1 MFFSLRLG
9 DILEHMFRYRAL
21 ERKLIDTLPLIER
34 RKIEEILIQAVERG
48 YVSVVNDKYVL
59 VDPLEMV
66 VYLITLGFSDIERL
80 VNFIDWSEFE
90 NYIAQ
95 VLQLAGF
102 DVYSNYQHRGLV
114 RFQIDVLGLD
124 SVRKLGLVI
133 ECKHWRSIR
142 KYGAKLIEAAR
153 NHIRRVEQLIKF
165 CEWVVINIPTLRR
178 IKTLIPVIVVLKSDT
193 QKVVDN
199 IPIVSI
205 TELRDFLLNIEKYVD
220 ELELKAYSNKC
231 YVE

>member
-1 MFFSLRLG
+1 MLFSLRLG
-9 DILEHMFRYRAL
+9 DVLEHMFRYKVL
-21 ERKLIDTLPLIER
+21 EKKLINALPLIE
-34 RKIEEILIQAVERG
+34 KQKLEEMLTQAIERG
-48 YVSVVNDKYVL
+48 CISLTNDRYVL
-59 VDPLEMV
+59 LDPLEMV
-66 VYLITLGFSDIERL
+66 ILLINLGFLDIERL
-80 VNFIDWSEFE
+80 VNFIDWYEFE
-90 NYIAQ
+90 NYIAR
-95 VLQLAGF
+95 VLQFAGF

-142 KYGAKLIEAAR
+142 KYGVKLIEAVKS
-153 NHIRRVEQLIKF
+153 HIRRVERLIKF

-199 IPIVSI
+199 VPIVSI

>member
-1 MFFSLRLG
+1 MLFSLRLG
-9 DILEHMFRYRAL
+9 DVLEHMFRYKVL
-21 ERKLIDTLPLIER
+21 EKKLINALPLIE
-34 RKIEEILIQAVERG
+34 KQKLEEMLTQAIERG
-48 YVSVVNDKYVL
+48 CISLTDDRYVL
-59 VDPLEMV
+59 LDPLEMV
-66 VYLITLGFSDIERL
+66 ILLINLGFLDIERL
-80 VNFIDWSEFE
+80 VNFIDWYEFE
-90 NYIAQ
+90 NYIARI
-95 VLQLAGF
+95 LQFAGF

-142 KYGAKLIEAAR
+142 RYSAKLVEAVKD
-153 NHIRRVEQLIKF
+153 HIRRVERLIKF

-178 IKTLIPVIVVLKSDT
+178 IKTLIPVVVVLKSDT
-193 QKVVDN
+193 QKVIDN

-205 TELRDFLLNIEKYVD
+205 TELRDFILNVEKYVD
-220 ELELKAYSNKC
+220 ELELRTYSNRC